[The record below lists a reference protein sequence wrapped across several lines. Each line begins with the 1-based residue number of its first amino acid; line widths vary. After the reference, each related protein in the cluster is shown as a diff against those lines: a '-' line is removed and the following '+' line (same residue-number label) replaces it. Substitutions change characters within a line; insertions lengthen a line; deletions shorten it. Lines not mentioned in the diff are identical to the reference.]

1 MLLLPPACQG
11 LTSWTAAVPALPT
24 SISRVL
30 AAQPVLATTIRR
42 TSVFGRSQ

>member
-1 MLLLPPACQG
+1 MPLLPPACQG
-11 LTSWTAAVPALPT
+11 PTSWTAALPGLPP

-30 AAQPVLATTIRR
+30 AAQPALATTIRR